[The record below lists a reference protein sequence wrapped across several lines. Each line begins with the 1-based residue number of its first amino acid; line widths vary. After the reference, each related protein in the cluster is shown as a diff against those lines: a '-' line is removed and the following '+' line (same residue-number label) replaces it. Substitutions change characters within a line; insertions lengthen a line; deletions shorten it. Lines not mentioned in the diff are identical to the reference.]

1 MQRAAGCVKPHHLAN
16 IYQRFE
22 GLKSKGQLDTK
33 DESIIIFPNF
43 GNYLTI
49 NVV

>member
-1 MQRAAGCVKPHHLAN
+1 MQRAARYVKPHHLAN
-16 IYQRFE
+16 DFHRFE
-22 GLKSKGQLDTK
+22 GLNSKERLDAK
-33 DESIIIFPNF
+33 DESIIIFPNV